1 MPRAISQSVRLFVI
15 AVCAAVLAA
24 CAAPGGGD
32 DTVAVNVPLSPL
44 LAEMSPLHLT
54 AKSGDCEE
62 VVARIEAGDDV
73 NARAGEWR
81 YTPLHWAAEA
91 EKGGCATSFL
101 IEAGANVN
109 TQGKDDLTPLHLAAR
124 KGDWVAVSILVHVGG
139 ARINAKDNK
148 NQTPLDLAK
157 ANGHNDVVD
166 ELLKA
171 GAVEGKK

>member
-1 MPRAISQSVRLFVI
+1 MPRAIPQSARLFVI

-24 CAAPGGGD
+24 CAAPGAGD
-32 DTVAVNVPLSPL
+32 DTAAVNVPLTPL
-44 LAEMSPLHLT
+44 LAEMSPLHLA

-91 EKGGCATSFL
+91 EYGGCATHFL
-101 IEAGANVN
+101 IEAGAYVN
-109 TQGKDDLTPLHLAAR
+109 TQGKDGLTPLHLAAR
-124 KGDWVAVSILVHVGG
+124 KGDWVAVSILISTG
-139 ARINAKDNK
+139 ARINAQNHKK
-148 NQTPLDLAK
+148 QTPLDLAK
-157 ANGHNDVVD
+157 ANGRRNDVVD

>member
-1 MPRAISQSVRLFVI
+1 MPRAILQSARLFVI

-91 EKGGCATSFL
+91 EKGGCATNFL
-101 IEAGANVN
+101 IKAGANVN

-124 KGDWVAVSILVHVGG
+124 KGEWVTVNILVHAG
-139 ARINAKDNK
+139 ARINAQNHKK
-148 NQTPLDLAK
+148 QTPLDLAK
-157 ANGHNDVVD
+157 AKGHNDVVD
-166 ELLKA
+166 LLLKA